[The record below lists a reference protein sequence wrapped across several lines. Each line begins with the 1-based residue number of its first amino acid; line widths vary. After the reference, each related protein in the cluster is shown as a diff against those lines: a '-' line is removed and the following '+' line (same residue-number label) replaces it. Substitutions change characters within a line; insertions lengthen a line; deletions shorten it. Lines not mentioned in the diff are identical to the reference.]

1 MESVKRITP
10 HCLPALNIFFTT
22 FVRNV
27 WSRNVEKRFTNK
39 KWYSLSHNSGWFKKK
54 KKKKKTWRDNRWNGY
69 VYRIEITFSDALVHR
84 RDNHERKVG
93 ERDQVLIKT
102 AIFRPYA
109 ADNSQAFIVF
119 INVVQP
125 PLISSLSLS
134 LFLISFFSNW
144 RFRKI
149 LHRWTISLFLH
160 SVFILSFRLI
170 IFSKD

>member
-54 KKKKKTWRDNRWNGY
+54 KKKTWRDNRWNGY

-84 RDNHERKVG
+84 RDNHEWKVG
-93 ERDQVLIKT
+93 ERDQVLIKA

-119 INVVQP
+119 INVVQVQP
-125 PLISSLSLS
+125 PLISSL
-134 LFLISFFSNW
+134 F
-144 RFRKI
+144 
-149 LHRWTISLFLH
+149 
-160 SVFILSFRLI
+160 LSFSFPSFLTDAFEKFFTGER
-170 IFSKD
+170 